1 MFRML
6 LDATSSV
13 PISGSLKMV
22 LVLKEENKQI
32 TKIWVMIVSI
42 VLERQKARTIHN
54 KAVSFVRLENLSN
67 AGSQRQ
73 YLRSQKVLQMIE
85 SSE

>member
-1 MFRML
+1 MQQVVFTFQAAWKSIGTERR
-6 LDATSSV
+6 
-13 PISGSLKMV
+13 
-22 LVLKEENKQI
+22 NKQI
-32 TKIWVMIVSI
+32 IRIWVMIVSI

>member
-1 MFRML
+1 
-6 LDATSSV
+6 
-13 PISGSLKMV
+13 
-22 LVLKEENKQI
+22 
-32 TKIWVMIVSI
+32 MIVSI

>member
-1 MFRML
+1 
-6 LDATSSV
+6 
-13 PISGSLKMV
+13 
-22 LVLKEENKQI
+22 
-32 TKIWVMIVSI
+32 MIVSI

-54 KAVSFVRLENLSN
+54 KAVSFIRLENLSN
-67 AGSQRQ
+67 TGSQRQ